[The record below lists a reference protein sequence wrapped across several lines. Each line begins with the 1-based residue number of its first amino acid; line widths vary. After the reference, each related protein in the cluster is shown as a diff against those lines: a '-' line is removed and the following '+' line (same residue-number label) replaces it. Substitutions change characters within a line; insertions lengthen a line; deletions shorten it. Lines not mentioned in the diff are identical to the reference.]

1 MNDSKVCSSK
11 EFDFTKLWI
20 TLLILFNLLLALGY
34 WILKNREVAVFLVK
48 HPIVILPYLIDSY
61 GLFKILLA
69 ILIVIGF
76 IPFIIAIPSSNKSKE
91 SRVVRGA
98 RIINNDKLKK
108 IMTKTCV
115 SEIDKQLKTSIRK
128 RRKSKVVAS
137 VKEFL
142 EKPDRIATAKKI
154 YRRDKESYIRIGG
167 IPMPRELENRGFFF
181 FGDPGT
187 GKSQSIKQALSVIKK
202 RSDFRGIIFDRNGEM
217 LKQFYNPSK
226 DIIYNP
232 FDRRS
237 ADWCHTYEK
246 GVRPETIAEALI
258 PPPLPGETPY
268 FKYAARAVV
277 GEIFR
282 KANTNQQVYHMITK
296 ADEEVKSD
304 LQGTLAARYV
314 AEVKLAASVVS
325 TAINY
330 CKFYLYVNK
339 PKNNKISFYNWA
351 YHDDPRWIFV
361 TLKEN
366 DAPVLKP
373 LHSMLFELML
383 KGLLSNQNR
392 RIKTAIIIDELG
404 ALNKLDS
411 LKRLLNESRKF
422 LGCPFLGTQTH
433 AQIAEIYGDK
443 ETSILLQGTLVKLM
457 LRCSDP
463 ETAEK
468 MSTLIGKREILR
480 YKTNYSETAATFRS
494 PVSKTKTVVED
505 YNESFAVLP
514 ADVGNR
520 EDMEGYLKTKK
531 FTAQVQV
538 KYQEYPDLHPDFID
552 IQRSEDEEKSVDID
566 KKLEVNELVDIVR
579 RSRLEVDELVN
590 IVRRSRKKTLTRSH
604 G

>member
-1 MNDSKVCSSK
+1 MNDSTIDGKK
-11 EFDFTKLWI
+11 EFDFDKLWI
-20 TLLILFNLLLALGY
+20 ALFVLFDLLLALGY
-34 WILKNREVAVFLVK
+34 WMIKNLEVAVFLIQ
-48 HPIVILPYLIDSY
+48 HPIVILPYLIDNY
-61 GLFKILLA
+61 GIFKILLA
-69 ILIVIGF
+69 TLIIIGF
-76 IPFIIAIPSSNKSKE
+76 IPFIIALPSSNKSKKPK
-91 SRVVRGA
+91 VIRGA
-98 RIINNDKLKK
+98 RIIGNDKLKK
-108 IMTKTCV
+108 VMVKTCV
-115 SEIDKQLKTSIRK
+115 EEIDEQLKIANREF
-128 RRKSKVVAS
+128 RKSKIEALI
-137 VKEFL
+137 KETL
-142 EKPDRIATAKKI
+142 EKPKRIATAKKI
-154 YRRDKESYIRIGG
+154 YRREKESYIQIGG
-167 IPMPRELENRGFFF
+167 IPMPRQLENRGFFF

-217 LKQFYNPSK
+217 LKQFYDPSK

-237 ADWCHTYEK
+237 ADWCHVYEK
-246 GVRPETIAEALI
+246 GVRPETMAEALI

-268 FKYAARAVV
+268 FKHAARVVV

-282 KANTNQQVYHMITK
+282 KAKTNQQVYELITRS
-296 ADEEVKSD
+296 DEEVKSD

-314 AEVKLAASVVS
+314 AEVKLASSVLS

-330 CKFYLYVNK
+330 CKFYLYVDK
-339 PKNNKISFYNWA
+339 PKSNKISFYNWA
-351 YHDDPRWIFV
+351 YNDDPRWIFV

-392 RIKTAIIIDELG
+392 EIKTAIIIDELG

-422 LGCPFLGTQTH
+422 KGCPFLGTQTH

-468 MSTLIGKREILR
+468 MAVLIGKREILR
-480 YKTNYSETAATFRS
+480 YKINKSQTAATFSS
-494 PVSKTKTVVED
+494 PASKTKTTVED
-505 YNESFAVLP
+505 YNESYAVLP

-538 KYQEYPDLHPDFID
+538 KYQHYSDLHPDFVEIE
-552 IQRSEDEEKSVDID
+552 RSQ
-566 KKLEVNELVDIVR
+566 
-579 RSRLEVDELVN
+579 
-590 IVRRSRKKTLTRSH
+590 TT
-604 G
+604 